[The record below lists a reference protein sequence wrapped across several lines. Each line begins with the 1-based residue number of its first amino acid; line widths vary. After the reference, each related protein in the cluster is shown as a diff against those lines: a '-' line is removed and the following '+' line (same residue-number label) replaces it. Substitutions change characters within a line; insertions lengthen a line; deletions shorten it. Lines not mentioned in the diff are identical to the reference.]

1 MIGSLLTLLVAGV
14 VGIFALSIVLAIA
27 GALLSIT
34 FGLIGFLLFKVAPVL
49 LVGGIAFLTRRPAPS
64 GCGPLSFRP
73 KRSGVSRSARGSCR
87 PEHATC
93 PMEKASAWTM
103 YGWRLKK
110 RVYRPSSFR

>member
-49 LVGGIAFLTRRPAPS
+49 LVGWVVLKLIDKSRGRR
-64 GCGPLSFRP
+64 RI
-73 KRSGVSRSARGSCR
+73 SAADQRWLDS
-87 PEHATC
+87 
-93 PMEKASAWTM
+93 
-103 YGWRLKK
+103 
-110 RVYRPSSFR
+110 